1 MNPRSLH
8 FNRWFYSG
16 LRCGLLLLLLLLMKG
31 MLAHA
36 AIAPQA
42 ATSAAPSNKPASAV
56 AKTVSAS
63 GLPPPVGSQ
72 QAHAKSGLSVR
83 AKQVSAQR
91 RKPPSVLPL
100 TLTTGSAASP
110 SPKGLAKESGTR
122 GPRSGALL
130 RAHIETSL
138 AVAQVAY
145 SSGHYADA
153 AALLVRLLT
162 QGPLPPDS
170 VVTVYERLAA
180 AYVAL
185 GQTELADRCFL
196 EVLQRRPDFSLDPV
210 VTSPKI
216 RAALQRAREGH
227 RL

>member
-1 MNPRSLH
+1 MNHSRPH
-8 FNRWFYSG
+8 FYRWFDSG
-16 LRCGLLLLLLLLMKG
+16 PSCALLLLWLLLKG
-31 MLAHA
+31 DFAYA
-36 AIAPQA
+36 ATGSQA
-42 ATSAAPSNKPASAV
+42 ATSTAPSSKPSSV
-56 AKTVSAS
+56 VGKPVSAAGS
-63 GLPPPVGSQ
+63 QSPVGSQ
-72 QAHAKSGLSVR
+72 RAHTKPGLPSGGKRLTALHRKSSSV
-83 AKQVSAQR
+83 V
-91 RKPPSVLPL
+91 PL
-100 TLTTGSAASP
+100 AMEAGRAASSEP
-110 SPKGLAKESGTR
+110 RGAAKESGAR

-138 AVAQVAY
+138 AAAQEAY
-145 SSGHYADA
+145 SSGQYADA

-162 QGPLPPDS
+162 QGPLPPGS

-185 GQTELADRCFL
+185 GQMELADRCFL

-216 RAALQRAREGH
+216 RASLQRARESH

>member
-1 MNPRSLH
+1 MNHRRLH
-8 FNRWFYSG
+8 FYRWFYNGSV
-16 LRCGLLLLLLLLMKG
+16 CGLLLLLLPMKG
-31 MLAHA
+31 DFAHA
-36 AIAPQA
+36 ATGSQA
-42 ATSAAPSNKPASAV
+42 ATFTSPSSKPSSAV
-56 AKTVSAS
+56 AKTVPAA
-63 GLPPPVGSQ
+63 GLQSPVGSPR
-72 QAHAKSGLSVR
+72 AHTKSGGAPG
-83 AKQVSAQR
+83 AKRVSAQH
-91 RKPPSVLPL
+91 RKPPSVVSLP
-100 TLTTGSAASP
+100 TAAGSSAS
-110 SPKGLAKESGTR
+110 SDSRGLAQDSGAR
-122 GPRSGALL
+122 GPRSGAQL

-145 SSGHYADA
+145 SNGQYADA

-162 QGPLPPDS
+162 QGPLPPGS

-185 GQTELADRCFL
+185 GQMELADRCFL

-216 RAALQRAREGH
+216 RAALQRARESH

>member
-1 MNPRSLH
+1 MNHSRPH
-8 FNRWFYSG
+8 FYRWFDNG
-16 LRCGLLLLLLLLMKG
+16 PGCALLLLFLLMKG
-31 MLAHA
+31 GFAHA
-36 AIAPQA
+36 ATGSQA
-42 ATSAAPSNKPASAV
+42 ATSTAPSSKPSSAV
-56 AKTVSAS
+56 GKPVPAA
-63 GLPPPVGSQ
+63 GLQSPVGSQ
-72 QAHAKSGLSVR
+72 RAHTKPGLPSGPKRVTVL
-83 AKQVSAQR
+83 R
-91 RKPPSVLPL
+91 RKPSSVVPL
-100 TLTTGSAASP
+100 ATEAGSAASSEP
-110 SPKGLAKESGTR
+110 RGVAKESGAR

-138 AVAQVAY
+138 AVAQEAY

-162 QGPLPPDS
+162 QGPLPPGS

-185 GQTELADRCFL
+185 GQMELADRCFL

-216 RAALQRAREGH
+216 RAALQRARASH

>member
-8 FNRWFYSG
+8 FNRWFYSE
-16 LRCGLLLLLLLLMKG
+16 LRCGLLLLLLMKG

-36 AIAPQA
+36 ATGPRA
-42 ATSAAPSNKPASAV
+42 ATSTALSSKPAGAV

-63 GLPPPVGSQ
+63 GLPPSVGSQ
-72 QAHAKSGLSVR
+72 RAHAKSGLSVG
-83 AKQVSAQR
+83 AKRVSAQR
-91 RKPPSVLPL
+91 RKPPSALPL
-100 TLTTGSAASP
+100 ALTTGSAASP
-110 SPKGLAKESGTR
+110 SPKGLATESGTR
-122 GPRSGALL
+122 GPRSGAQL

-145 SSGHYADA
+145 ANGQYADA

-162 QGPLPPDS
+162 QGPLPPGS

-185 GQTELADRCFL
+185 GQMELADRCFL

-216 RAALQRAREGH
+216 RAALQRARESH